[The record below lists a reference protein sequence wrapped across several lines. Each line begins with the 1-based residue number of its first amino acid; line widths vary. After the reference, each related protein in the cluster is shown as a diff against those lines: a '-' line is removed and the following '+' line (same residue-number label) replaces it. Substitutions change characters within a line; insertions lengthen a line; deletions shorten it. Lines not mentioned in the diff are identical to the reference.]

1 MKVEAYQVQKGDYFL
16 YHGWVVKVIGRSPY
30 NENDYSVENRNGK
43 FYVAIEELEPIVV
56 NGYTLEQAGFIKTTK
71 TNVDPIYRLNKFY
84 VYYHTPICKA
94 EIDKYYIESISTFG
108 LPIGEIRMKIK
119 YFHILQNAIRLF
131 GEEVELKR

>member
-1 MKVEAYQVQKGDYFL
+1 MKSAEAYQVQRGDYFL
-16 YHGWVVKVIGRSPY
+16 FQGEVVKVVGCSLY
-30 NENDYSVENRNGK
+30 NDYVVEDERGNS
-43 FYVAIEELEPIVV
+43 FYANIQKLEPIVV
-56 NGYTLEQAGFIKTTK
+56 NRYTLEQAGFIK
-71 TNVDPIYRLNKFY
+71 NNDDIDPIYRLNKLY
-84 VYYHTPICKA
+84 VHYHTPICKA